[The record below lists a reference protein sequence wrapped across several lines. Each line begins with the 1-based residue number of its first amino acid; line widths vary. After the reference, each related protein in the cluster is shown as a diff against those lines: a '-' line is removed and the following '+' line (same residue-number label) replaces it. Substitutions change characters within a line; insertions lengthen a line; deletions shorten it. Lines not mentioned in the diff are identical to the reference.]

1 MGISDIIKQ
10 QFKKRSEKQLGLLS
24 FLSRL
29 YPNDKCGSNG
39 LPLTPNSI
47 RIYGKFQYLKTINH
61 PNMCQYVDIQRG
73 QNERL
78 FVLSEHYSLNLQD
91 LLNDTYI
98 YNLIITNSSLL
109 LKWIDQIFK
118 SFLYLNDNLITNR
131 LVSLKNICISPQG
144 DIKLSNYG
152 LYYMSE
158 NGNCVNFPVFNLET
172 LAPECYILDFLNAA
186 EIGQKLFSNS
196 ELLNTELAN
205 PKSDV
210 WAIGCILVQ
219 FFFGLKNLC
228 LKPEEVLDKIINV
241 NNYSS
246 GYDFI
251 IDLYKIE
258 MITKTQVEQKL
269 KAIYLKLI
277 KRCLT
282 INSEQRP
289 NFRELNTFWNKCL
302 DEEKI
307 DKIYYKNCPSRNKL
321 YLFDN
326 NVRFCDS
333 LDGDEEDFLWKLGV
347 NEIYYLWKLTAGDCL
362 QTLKTNGRL
371 KTTLS
376 SIHKFS
382 VYTEAENGFEHG
394 KLVHEEESKFN
405 DQIVSVSLEQ
415 LRKRFELLN
424 KKIFF
429 PLLEYKIDNFE
440 MENIQLQPVNIREL
454 DVDYQLYRIVLFT
467 RYLSAFPFKKEEL
480 IKECI
485 IDIPPLYR
493 NLAWAVLLQVPLNI
507 EQIYSSINKE
517 QITSTDRQIDVDIPR
532 CHQYDPLMATPQ
544 GHIKLKRVLKSW
556 VLSNPDLVY
565 WQGLDSLCAPFLYL
579 NFNREELAFGCLTN
593 FVKKYAANFF
603 LKDNSA
609 VIHEYLAVFSHLI
622 SFNEPELAAHFESID
637 FKPDLYAIPWFLTMF
652 SHIFPLYKIFHVW
665 DCLLVGSS
673 AFPLCIGVSI
683 LKQLRNILLK
693 SDFNECILFFS
704 ELPEIN
710 IEKCVI
716 DALDIFKSTPE
727 SCTFREH
734 SGSECEELDAKL
746 DITPIGLNILKSEM
760 APRISARDVIRLV
773 KEKTH
778 SYVLIDIRPSSEFC
792 QGYVA
797 QSKNFPFDQINLS
810 KLNQILNPNSSNEND
825 SSANLSIL
833 LGQKKNAIKVIIAS
847 IELFASAV
855 ELASGLVKLKFS
867 KICVLHL
874 GIDSLKPT
882 DIYVIK
888 N

>member
-24 FLSRL
+24 FLARL

-47 RIYGKFQYLKTINH
+47 RIYGKFQYLKSISH
-61 PNMCQYVDIQRG
+61 PNLCQYVDIQRG

-78 FVLSEHYSLNLQD
+78 YVLSEHYSLNLQD

-98 YNLIITNSSLL
+98 YNLIITNSNLL
-109 LKWIDQIFK
+109 LKWIDQLFK
-118 SFLYLNDNLITNR
+118 SFLYLSDNLITSR
-131 LVSLKNICISPQG
+131 LVSLKNVCISSQG
-144 DIKLSNYG
+144 DVKLSNYG

-158 NGNCVNFPVFNLET
+158 NGNCVDFPVFNLET
-172 LAPECYILDFLNAA
+172 LSPEGYILDFLN
-186 EIGQKLFSNS
+186 ETENSHKSFSNS
-196 ELLNTELAN
+196 ELLNTQLAN

-210 WAIGCILVQ
+210 WAIGSILVQ
-219 FFFGLKNLC
+219 FFFGLKNLS
-228 LKPEEVLDKIINV
+228 LKPEEVIEKIINI
-241 NNYSS
+241 NKFRS
-246 GYDFI
+246 GYEFI
-251 IDLYKIE
+251 LDLYGIDEAKKIQ
-258 MITKTQVEQKL
+258 IEQKTR
-269 KAIYLKLI
+269 AIYFKLI
-277 KRCLT
+277 KKCLL
-282 INSEQRP
+282 IDPEERP
-289 NFRELNTFWNKCL
+289 NLRELNNYFTECL
-302 DEEKI
+302 QEEKI
-307 DKIYYKNCPSRNKL
+307 ELSPIKECFSSNKL
-321 YLFDN
+321 
-326 NVRFCDS
+326 NVFNSNLRFCDHS
-333 LDGDEEDFLWKLGV
+333 NGEEEDFLWKLGV
-347 NEIYYLWKLTAGDCL
+347 NEVYYLWKLAAGDCL
-362 QTLKTNGRL
+362 QTLKINGRL

-382 VYTEAENGFEHG
+382 VFTQAENGFEHG
-394 KLVHEEESKFN
+394 KLIHEEESKFN
-405 DQIVSVSLEQ
+405 DQIVPVSLDQ
-415 LRKRFELLN
+415 MRKRFELMN

-429 PLLEYKIDNFE
+429 PLLEFKADKFE
-440 MENIQLQPVNIREL
+440 IENIQLQPVNIREL
-454 DVDYQLYRIVLFT
+454 DIDYQLYRIVLFS
-467 RYLSAFPFKKEEL
+467 RYLSAFPFKKQEL
-480 IKECI
+480 IKECS
-485 IDIPPLYR
+485 IDVPPLYR
-493 NLAWAVLLQVPLNI
+493 NLVWSVLLEVPLNI
-507 EQIYSSINKE
+507 QDTYLSINKE

-556 VLSNPDLVY
+556 VLSNPNLVY

-622 SFNEPELAAHFESID
+622 SFNEPELAAHFESIE

-652 SHIFPLYKIFHVW
+652 AHIFPLNKIFHLW

-710 IEKCVI
+710 IEKCVS
-716 DALDIFKSTPE
+716 DALNIFKSTPE
-727 SCTFREH
+727 SCTYREH
-734 SGSECEELDAKL
+734 SGSVSDENDTLLDM
-746 DITPIGLNILKSEM
+746 TPIGLEKLKAEM
-760 APRISARDVIRLV
+760 APRISARDVINLV
-773 KEKTH
+773 KEKLH
-778 SYVLIDIRPSSEFC
+778 KYILIDIRPNSEFSTEC
-792 QGYVA
+792 VID
-797 QSKNFPFDQINLS
+797 SKNFPFEQINVS
-810 KLNQILNPNSSNEND
+810 KLAQITNSSNESD
-825 SSANLSIL
+825 QAFSLSFHL
-833 LGQKKNAIKVIIAS
+833 VQHRNAIKIIIAS
-847 IELFASAV
+847 QELFESAV
-855 ELASGLVKLKFS
+855 DLANRLVKLKFS
-867 KICVLHL
+867 KICVLHQ